1 MVDTKRLSVKELLKQ
16 IIEQPSV
23 DDNIKD
29 KLSKICFRLKYNDP
43 VLKAELTPPYLA
55 TLNEYQESVYFAYL
69 SLSGKKEDLRYL
81 TNEEK
86 DALSLKFRIEEGSDI
101 IDVMAENSD
110 KLITLIGDKM
120 DGTQI
125 LISIIVL
132 LGYLSLDKIKDIVGE
147 INSSKKDQLN
157 IDREI
162 KLYETI
168 ENISEKIT
176 DSTFMKKR
184 TEAIQKPL
192 VAYENNELV
201 TDEFKIKSSE
211 ISIHKPKK
219 IKEETTIEGEFLV
232 DGMTGMSSNKRTF
245 YLLSDSEKYS
255 VQLKQNELDILKTEQ
270 LLKALGKN
278 ITARLIIEK
287 IDGVITNKIIE
298 NVEII
303 ESVYKV

>member
-1 MVDTKRLSVKELLKQ
+1 MIDNKRLSVKELLEQ
-16 IIEQPSV
+16 IIKESSIDEDIKEQ
-23 DDNIKD
+23 
-29 KLSKICFRLKYNDP
+29 LSKISFRLKYNDP

-86 DALSLKFRIEEGSDI
+86 DALSLKFKIEEGSDI

-168 ENISEKIT
+168 ENISEKIN

-192 VAYENNELV
+192 VAYANNELV
-201 TDEFKIKSSE
+201 TDEFKITSSE

-245 YLLSDSEKYS
+245 YLLSDSDKYS

-278 ITARLIIEK
+278 ITAKLIIEK
-287 IDGVITNKIIE
+287 IDGLITNKIIE

-303 ESVYKV
+303 ESVQ

>member
-1 MVDTKRLSVKELLKQ
+1 MIDNKRLSVKELLEQ
-16 IIEQPSV
+16 IIKESSI
-23 DDNIKD
+23 DEDIKD
-29 KLSKICFRLKYNDP
+29 QLSKISFRLKYNDP

-86 DALSLKFRIEEGSDI
+86 DALSLKFKIEEGSDI

-125 LISIIVL
+125 
-132 LGYLSLDKIKDIVGE
+132 
-147 INSSKKDQLN
+147 
-157 IDREI
+157 
-162 KLYETI
+162 
-168 ENISEKIT
+168 
-176 DSTFMKKR
+176 
-184 TEAIQKPL
+184 
-192 VAYENNELV
+192 
-201 TDEFKIKSSE
+201 
-211 ISIHKPKK
+211 
-219 IKEETTIEGEFLV
+219 
-232 DGMTGMSSNKRTF
+232 
-245 YLLSDSEKYS
+245 
-255 VQLKQNELDILKTEQ
+255 KQNELDILKTEQ

-278 ITARLIIEK
+278 ITAKLIIEK

-303 ESVYKV
+303 ESVQ

>member
-1 MVDTKRLSVKELLKQ
+1 MIDNKRLSVKELLEQ
-16 IIEQPSV
+16 IIKESSI
-23 DDNIKD
+23 DENIKD
-29 KLSKICFRLKYNDP
+29 QLSKISFRLKYNDP

-86 DALSLKFRIEEGSDI
+86 DALSLKFKIEEGSDI

-125 LISIIVL
+125 LVSIIVL

-168 ENISEKIT
+168 ENISEKIN

-192 VAYENNELV
+192 VAYANNELV

-245 YLLSDSEKYS
+245 YLLSDSDKYS

-278 ITARLIIEK
+278 ITAKLIIEK

-298 NVEII
+298 NVVII
-303 ESVYKV
+303 ESAQ

>member
-1 MVDTKRLSVKELLKQ
+1 MIDNKRLSVKELLEQ
-16 IIEQPSV
+16 IIKESSI
-23 DDNIKD
+23 DEDIKD
-29 KLSKICFRLKYNDP
+29 QLSKISFRLKYNDP

-86 DALSLKFRIEEGSDI
+86 DALSLKFKIEEGSDI

-168 ENISEKIT
+168 ENISEKIN

-192 VAYENNELV
+192 VAYANNELV
-201 TDEFKIKSSE
+201 TDEFKITSSE

-219 IKEETTIEGEFLV
+219 IKEETTIEGEFF
-232 DGMTGMSSNKRTF
+232 G
-245 YLLSDSEKYS
+245 
-255 VQLKQNELDILKTEQ
+255 
-270 LLKALGKN
+270 
-278 ITARLIIEK
+278 
-287 IDGVITNKIIE
+287 
-298 NVEII
+298 
-303 ESVYKV
+303 

>member
-1 MVDTKRLSVKELLKQ
+1 MTDDNRLSVKQLLEQ
-16 IIEQPSV
+16 II
-23 DDNIKD
+23 DNENIDEIYKENI
-29 KLSKICFRLKYNDP
+29 SKISFRLTYNDP

-101 IDVMAENSD
+101 IDVMSENSD
-110 KLITLIGDKM
+110 KLIALIGDKM

-125 LISIIVL
+125 LISIVVL
-132 LGYLSLDKIKDIVGE
+132 LGYLSLDKIKDIISE
-147 INSSKKDQLN
+147 INSSKKDQSN
-157 IDREI
+157 IEREK

-176 DSTFMKKR
+176 DSSFMKKR
-184 TEAIQKPL
+184 TEAIHKPL
-192 VAYENNELV
+192 VAYPNNELV
-201 TDEFKIKSSE
+201 TDEFHLKSSE
-211 ISIHKPKK
+211 VTIHKPKK
-219 IKEETTIEGEFLV
+219 IKEEITIEGEFLV
-232 DGMTGMSSNKRTF
+232 DGMTGMSSSKRTF
-245 YLLSDSEKYS
+245 YLLTDSEKYS
-255 VQLKQNELDILKTEQ
+255 VQLKQNELDILKTGQ
-270 LLKALGKN
+270 LLQALGKV
-278 ITARLIIEK
+278 ITAKLIMEK

-303 ESVYKV
+303 ESVESN